1 MLGVS
6 VVTLHAWATR
16 GRPSLA
22 YIRVGR
28 LAKYRRSDIENFI
41 ESRRG
46 TSATEIRENLASA
59 SA

>member
-1 MLGVS
+1 MLGVKRQ
-6 VVTLHAWATR
+6 TLDSWATK
-16 GRPSLA
+16 GAPALP

-46 TSATEIRENLASA
+46 VSATQIQSNLASA